1 MLSLGVLY
9 LFAVL
14 PVAVFYGLGWAL
26 AVSIASML
34 AFNYFFL
41 PPLHTLA
48 LTDSGNWV
56 ALAVFVVTSVV
67 VSELSARA
75 RRRSFA
81 AAEADALR
89 RSDAAKTAVLHAVS
103 HDLRSPLT
111 AIRVAAGGLE
121 SGTLALDA
129 DDRAALLETIRLE
142 TARLER
148 LIANLLDLSRLE
160 AGVAPAHRELWPVDE
175 LVSRALE
182 ALGADAARIEVTLD
196 REAPLVR
203 VDAAQLERALVN
215 VLENALRFSS
225 PADPVELVVSSTGDD
240 VLVTIADR
248 GPGLDPESLE
258 RIFEPFEHG
267 RAGGEG
273 TGLGPRN
280 RPRVRRGE
288 RLPALGR
295 ASPGLGRLVHARA
308 ARRPPPGRRSSD
320 ERRAR
325 ARRGRRA
332 ADPACAA
339 DESARCRL
347 RGRDRLDGAG
357 GAERRGDAAARRRH
371 PRPRAAGRQRHRRL
385 PRAALVE
392 LGARARAFGRRR
404 RSREG
409 RGARRRRG
417 RLRAEALR
425 DRRAAG
431 AAAGAASARGAL
443 RRAGARG
450 RRARDR
456 PGEAAR
462 HGRAVGAS
470 S

>member
-1 MLSLGVLY
+1 MRARLERLAVSAVAVAAVTGAVYGLEQVAPVLSLGILY

-14 PVAVFYGLGWAL
+14 PVAVFYGLWWAL
-26 AVSIASML
+26 GVSIASML
-34 AFNYFFL
+34 AFNFFFL
-41 PPLHTLA
+41 PPRHTLA
-48 LTDSGNWV
+48 LTDSENWV

-67 VSELSARA
+67 VSELATRA

-148 LIANLLDLSRLE
+148 LVANLLDLSRLE

-182 ALGADAARIEVTLD
+182 ALGADAARVDVSLD

-203 VDAAQLERALVN
+203 VDAAQLERVLVN

-273 TGLGPRN
+273 TGLGLAIA
-280 RPRVRRGE
+280 RGFAE
-288 RLPALGR
+288 ANG
-295 ASPGLGRLVHARA
+295 
-308 ARRPPPGRRSSD
+308 
-320 ERRAR
+320 
-325 ARRGRRA
+325 
-332 ADPACAA
+332 
-339 DESARCRL
+339 CRL
-347 RGRDRLDGAG
+347 WAQPLPGSGASFTL
-357 GAERRGDAAARRRH
+357 ALPSAAAR
-371 PRPRAAGRQRHRRL
+371 PT
-385 PRAALVE
+385 LV
-392 LGARARAFGRRR
+392 R
-404 RSREG
+404 
-409 RGARRRRG
+409 
-417 RLRAEALR
+417 
-425 DRRAAG
+425 
-431 AAAGAASARGAL
+431 
-443 RRAGARG
+443 
-450 RRARDR
+450 
-456 PGEAAR
+456 
-462 HGRAVGAS
+462 
-470 S
+470 